1 MDTICKSEEEVI
13 RDAATIE
20 GLARSQGVRLEEVRS
35 LYESAL
41 ARMKQDAVILDFLP
55 IFAARQVKEILRGRN
70 ASNPLGDP
78 EATSA
83 ERETG

>member
-1 MDTICKSEEEVI
+1 MNAIRKNEEETI

-41 ARMKQDAVILDFLP
+41 ERMKQDAVILDFLP
-55 IFAARQVKEILRGRN
+55 IFAARRVKELLRGRS
-70 ASNPLGDP
+70 ASESDPLDDP
-78 EATSA
+78 DAH
-83 ERETG
+83 TG